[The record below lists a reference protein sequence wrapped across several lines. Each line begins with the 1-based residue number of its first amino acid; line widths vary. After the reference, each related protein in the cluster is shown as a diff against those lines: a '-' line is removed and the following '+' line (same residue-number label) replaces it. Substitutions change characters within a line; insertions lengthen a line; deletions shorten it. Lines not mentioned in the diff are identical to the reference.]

1 MDLSAIKALQ
11 ASPVKEPPIVT
22 IEDTEENKED
32 PTNDVTEEITK
43 PKKKK
48 TKKKKVDDEAQ
59 NWVMTRARFTQYQE
73 QNKGMR
79 PQRVGVVYDDMMLMH
94 RCHDK
99 HHPERPERLMAVYL
113 NLLKKDLYSRLKEIH
128 SEQAE

>member
-1 MDLSAIKALQ
+1 MI
-11 ASPVKEPPIVT
+11 
-22 IEDTEENKED
+22 IEDTEENKDD
-32 PTNDVTEEITK
+32 PTNDVTEEAPK
-43 PKKKK
+43 LKKKK
-48 TKKKKVDDEAQ
+48 SKKKKAEEEPSTR
-59 NWVMTRARFTQYQE
+59 VMTRARFSQFQE

-79 PQRVGVVYDDMMLMH
+79 PQKVGVVYDDLMLLH
-94 RCHDK
+94 RCHQG